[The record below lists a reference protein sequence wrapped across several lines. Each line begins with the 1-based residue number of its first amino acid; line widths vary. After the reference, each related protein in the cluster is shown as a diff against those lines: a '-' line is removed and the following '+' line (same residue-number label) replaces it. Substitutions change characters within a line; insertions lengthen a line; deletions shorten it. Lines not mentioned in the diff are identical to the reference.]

1 MTLFLSSYFLMTISA
16 SSVGTEPL
24 VIEQTILS
32 DNDDDQRQSPF
43 SCGPG
48 RLDSSAIYKL
58 LKAKDQASD
67 PSAEFIWKNAAPP
80 RVQLFTWLLIKGRIQ
95 CRANLYK
102 KHVVDKPACLSCGAA
117 EETPQ
122 HIIFHCPK
130 AIEFWAVLGVPLP
143 QPGAATRDIPVL
155 LKINS
160 VPAKQHN
167 MLLALCCWQ
176 I

>member
-1 MTLFLSSYFLMTISA
+1 MTLFLSSYFLMTINTN
-16 SSVGTEPL
+16 SVGTEPL

-32 DNDDDQRQSPF
+32 DNDDDQRQLWSGQTGLVCYPQTAE
-43 SCGPG
+43 GQ
-48 RLDSSAIYKL
+48 R
-58 LKAKDQASD
+58 
-67 PSAEFIWKNAAPP
+67 PSLGFIWKNAAPP
-80 RVQLFTWLLIKGRIQ
+80 RVQLFTWLLIKGTIQ

>member
-1 MTLFLSSYFLMTISA
+1 LVLNFKGRVCDALSFFLFFNDYQHKLSW
-16 SSVGTEPL
+16 
-24 VIEQTILS
+24 
-32 DNDDDQRQSPF
+32 N
-43 SCGPG
+43 
-48 RLDSSAIYKL
+48 SSAIYKL
-58 LKAKDQASD
+58 LKTKDQASD
-67 PSAEFIWKNAAPP
+67 TSAEFIWKNAAPP

-143 QPGAATRDIPVL
+143 QTGAATRDIPVL